1 MHNAAEDTVL
11 KFYSQGGWDE
21 ESGITEDARRFEDL
35 RECARDYVSKCR
47 LRLLHHIPKA
57 AW

>member
-35 RECARDYVSKCR
+35 RMR
-47 LRLLHHIPKA
+47 P
-57 AW
+57 